1 MERTLSQLRPGERAV
16 VRQVGTDGPMGRR
29 FLDLGL
35 IAGTAVTCLGRSPF
49 GDPSAYAFRGAV
61 IAIRA
66 RDADAVRCT
75 GGPA

>member
-35 IAGTAVTCLGRSPF
+35 IAGTPVECLGRSPW
-49 GDPSAYAFRGAV
+49 GDPSAYAIRGAV
-61 IAIRA
+61 IALRA
-66 RDADAVRCT
+66 RDCAGVLVE
-75 GGPA
+75 P